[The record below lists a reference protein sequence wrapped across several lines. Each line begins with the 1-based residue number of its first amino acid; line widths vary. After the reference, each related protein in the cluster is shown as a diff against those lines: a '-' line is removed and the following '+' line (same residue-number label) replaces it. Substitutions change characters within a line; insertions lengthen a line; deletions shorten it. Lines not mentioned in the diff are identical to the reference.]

1 MECFER
7 GLITKEDTDG
17 IELKFGNHQAMVEL
31 VRKMAFRE
39 GFGNVLAEGSLRA
52 AQQIGKGSHRL
63 TMQIKGSELAG
74 FDPRGAMA
82 MGLGFATYKI
92 PSTLDIPE
100 IEVILV
106 EQPVASGPFGA
117 KSVGESGMILVAPSI
132 ANAIYNAV
140 GVRMTELPMTPERV
154 LKALKAK
161 SL

>member
-1 MECFER
+1 
-7 GLITKEDTDG
+7 
-17 IELKFGNHQAMVEL
+17 
-31 VRKMAFRE
+31 
-39 GFGNVLAEGSLRA
+39 
-52 AQQIGKGSHRL
+52 
-63 TMQIKGSELAG
+63 
-74 FDPRGAMA
+74 
-82 MGLGFATYKI
+82 
-92 PSTLDIPE
+92 
-100 IEVILV
+100 V